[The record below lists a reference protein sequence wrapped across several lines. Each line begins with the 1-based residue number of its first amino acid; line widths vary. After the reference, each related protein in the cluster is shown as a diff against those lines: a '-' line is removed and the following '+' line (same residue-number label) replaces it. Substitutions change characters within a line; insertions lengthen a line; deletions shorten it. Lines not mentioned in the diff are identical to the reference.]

1 MASADRIGVTRRD
14 SSGSKRQRHQPV
26 RLLHRLEGLFLQAS
40 LTSRSSGVQQR
51 RERQRLALAQRLLD
65 PLPPELTQPGRS
77 NLLFWRCL
85 RWGTLGML
93 ITLGLK
99 P

>member
-1 MASADRIGVTRRD
+1 MTRRD
-14 SSGSKRQRHQPV
+14 SSGIKRQRHQPV

-77 NLLFWRCL
+77 HLLFWRCL
-85 RWGTLGML
+85 RWGTVGML
-93 ITLGLK
+93 VCLWLR

>member
-1 MASADRIGVTRRD
+1 MRRD
-14 SSGSKRQRHQPV
+14 SSGGKRKRHQPV

-65 PLPPELTQPGRS
+65 PLPPELSQPGQWGV
-77 NLLFWRCL
+77 LFWRGL
-85 RWGTLGML
+85 RWGTVGMAVAL
-93 ITLGLK
+93 WLK
-99 P
+99 R